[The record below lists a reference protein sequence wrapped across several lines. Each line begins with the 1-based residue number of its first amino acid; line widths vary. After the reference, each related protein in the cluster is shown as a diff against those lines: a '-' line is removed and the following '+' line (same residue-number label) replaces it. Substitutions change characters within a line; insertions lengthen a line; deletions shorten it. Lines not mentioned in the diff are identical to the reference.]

1 MNDGKTI
8 ILGIESSCDETA
20 ASITAD
26 GRTVL
31 SNAVSSQIKD
41 HAPFGGVVP
50 EIAARK
56 HVEMA
61 IPVVDQALKDA
72 GVTPDQVDA
81 VAVTYGPG
89 LAGALLA
96 GIATA
101 KGLAY
106 AWDKPLIGVHHISG
120 HISANY
126 IDHRDLEPP
135 FICLVASG
143 GHSNIVEVTD
153 YGRYRLLARTRDD
166 AAGEAFDKVAKV
178 LGLEYPGGVRI
189 DSLAKEGNPKAFH
202 FPTTK
207 FPDGCLDFSFSG
219 IKTAVMNTV
228 NSIRSA
234 GEEVPAADIAASF
247 QSAVTKVLCSHAFE
261 AAERTGVRTVC
272 VAGGVGANSELRRR
286 MAAMGAGRG
295 IRVCLPS
302 KPLCGDN
309 GAMISCAGYYKYI
322 RGEFADMSL
331 DAVTRDN
338 SIYDVVLR

>member
-1 MNDGKTI
+1 MIDGKVI

-20 ASITAD
+20 AAITAN
-26 GRTVL
+26 GRELL
-31 SNAVSSQIKD
+31 SNVVSTQIAD

-61 IPVVDQALKDA
+61 IPVVDQALAEA
-72 GVTPDQVDA
+72 GVTPDQIDGI
-81 VAVTYGPG
+81 AVTYGPG
-89 LAGALLA
+89 LAGALLS

-106 AWDKPLIGVHHISG
+106 GWNKPLIPVHHISG

-126 IDHRDLEPP
+126 LDHIDLEPP

-143 GHSNIVEVTD
+143 GHSNIVAVD
-153 YGRYRLLARTRDD
+153 GYGKYRLLAHTRDD

-178 LGLEYPGGVRI
+178 MGLPYPGGIRI
-189 DSLAKEGNPKAFH
+189 DQLAQSGNADAFA
-202 FPTTK
+202 FPTTRFEK
-207 FPDGCLDFSFSG
+207 GCLDFSFSG

-228 NSIRSA
+228 NNIKDR
-234 GEEVPAADIAASF
+234 GEEIPLEDVAASF
-247 QSAVTKVLCSHAFE
+247 QAAVTKVLVKHTFE
-261 AAERTGVRTVC
+261 AAVREGYKTVC

-286 MAAMGAGRG
+286 MVTAGAKHGM
-295 IRVCLPS
+295 RVRLPS

-309 GAMISCAGYYKYI
+309 GAMISCAGYYEYMAGHI
-322 RGEFADMSL
+322 GDMTL

-338 SIYDVVLR
+338 SIYQN

>member
-1 MNDGKTI
+1 MIDGKVI

-20 ASITAD
+20 AAITAN
-26 GRTVL
+26 GREIL
-31 SNAVSSQIKD
+31 SNVVSTQIAD

-61 IPVVDQALKDA
+61 IPVVDQALRDA
-72 GVTPDQVDA
+72 NVAPAQIDA

-89 LAGALLA
+89 LAGALLS

-101 KGLAY
+101 KGLALG
-106 AWDKPLIGVHHISG
+106 WHKPLIGVHHISG

-126 IDHRDLEPP
+126 LDHEDLKPP

-143 GHSNIVEVTD
+143 GHSNIVSVDD
-153 YGRYRLLARTRDD
+153 YGKYRLLAHTRDD

-178 LGLEYPGGVRI
+178 IGLPYPGGVLI
-189 DSLAKEGNPKAFH
+189 DQLAAQGNSEAFA
-202 FPTTK
+202 FPTTR
-207 FPDGCLDFSFSG
+207 FENGCLDFSFSG

-228 NSIRSA
+228 NNIRA
-234 GEEVPAADIAASF
+234 RGEELPLEDVAASF
-247 QSAVTKVLCSHAFE
+247 QTTVTKVLVKNTFE
-261 AAERTGVRTVC
+261 AARREGYSTVC

-286 MAAMGAGRG
+286 MLAAGARHSM
-295 IRVCLPS
+295 RVCLPS
-302 KPLCGDN
+302 KSLCGDN

-322 RGEFADMSL
+322 SGEFSDMTL

-338 SIYDVVLR
+338 SIYTD

>member
-1 MNDGKTI
+1 MIDGKVI

-20 ASITAD
+20 AAITAN
-26 GRTVL
+26 GRELL
-31 SNAVSSQIKD
+31 SNIVSTQIAD

-61 IPVVDQALKDA
+61 IPVVDQAMSAA
-72 GVTPDQVDA
+72 GVTIEQIDGI
-81 VAVTYGPG
+81 AVTYGPG
-89 LAGALLA
+89 LAGALLS

-106 AWDKPLIGVHHISG
+106 AWGKPLIGVHHISG

-126 IDHRDLEPP
+126 LDHMDLEPP

-143 GHSNIVEVTD
+143 GHSNIVAVD
-153 YGRYRLLARTRDD
+153 GYGKYRLLGHTRDD

-178 LGLEYPGGVRI
+178 MGLPYPGGIRI
-189 DSLAKEGNPKAFH
+189 DQLAQTGNPDAFA
-202 FPTTK
+202 FPTTRFEK
-207 FPDGCLDFSFSG
+207 GCLDFSFSG

-228 NSIRSA
+228 NNIRDI
-234 GEEVPAADIAASF
+234 GEPLPMEDVAASF
-247 QSAVTKVLCSHAFE
+247 QAAVTKVLVKNTFE
-261 AAERTGVRTVC
+261 AARREGINTVC

-286 MAAMGAGRG
+286 MVAAGSKYGM
-295 IRVCLPS
+295 RVCLPS

-309 GAMISCAGYYKYI
+309 GAMISCAGYYEYMAGHI
-322 RGEFADMSL
+322 ADMSL

-338 SIYDVVLR
+338 SIYET

>member
-1 MNDGKTI
+1 MMDGKVI

-20 ASITAD
+20 ASVTAN
-26 GRTVL
+26 GREIL
-31 SNAVSSQIKD
+31 SNIVSTQIKD

-61 IPVVDQALKDA
+61 IPVVDEALEVA
-72 GVTPDQVDA
+72 AVTPEQVDA
-81 VAVTYGPG
+81 IAVTYGPG
-89 LAGALLA
+89 LAGALLS

-106 AWDKPLIGVHHISG
+106 GWNKPLIAVHHISG

-126 IDHRDLEPP
+126 LDHQDLEPP

-143 GHSNIVEVTD
+143 GHSNIVAVED
-153 YGRYRLLARTRDD
+153 YGQYRLLGHTRDD

-178 LGLEYPGGVRI
+178 MGLPYPGGIRI
-189 DSLAKEGNPKAFH
+189 DELAIKGDAQAYK
-202 FPTTK
+202 FPTTRFEK
-207 FPDGCLDFSFSG
+207 GCLDFSFSG

-228 NSIRSA
+228 NSIRSS
-234 GEEVPAADIAASF
+234 GQELPLENIAASF
-247 QSAVTKVLCSHAFE
+247 QAAVTGVLCRHTFE
-261 AAERTGVRTVC
+261 AAEREGYNTVC

-286 MAAMGAGRG
+286 MTAAGAARG
-295 IRVCLPS
+295 MRVCLPS

-309 GAMISCAGYYKYI
+309 AAMISCAGYYKYI
-322 RGEFADMSL
+322 DGQFADMTL

-338 SIYDVVLR
+338 SIYH

>member
-1 MNDGKTI
+1 MVDGKVI

-20 ASITAD
+20 ASITAN
-26 GRTVL
+26 GREIL
-31 SNAVSSQIKD
+31 SNIVSTQIKD

-61 IPVVDQALKDA
+61 IPVVDEAFKTA

-81 VAVTYGPG
+81 IAVTYGPG
-89 LAGALLA
+89 LAGALLS
-96 GIATA
+96 GIAIA

-106 AWDKPLIGVHHISG
+106 GWNKPLIGVHHISG

-126 IDHRDLEPP
+126 LDHQDLEPP

-143 GHSNIVEVTD
+143 GHSNIVAVD
-153 YGRYRLLARTRDD
+153 GYGRYRLLGHTRDD

-178 LGLEYPGGVRI
+178 MGLPYPGGIRI
-189 DSLAKEGNPKAFH
+189 DELAIKGDAKAYKF
-202 FPTTK
+202 TTPRFEK
-207 FPDGCLDFSFSG
+207 GCLDFSFSG
-219 IKTAVMNTV
+219 IKTAVMNIV
-228 NSIRSA
+228 NNIQAS
-234 GEEVPAADIAASF
+234 GQDLPLEDIAASF
-247 QSAVTKVLCSHAFE
+247 QAAVTGILCHNTFE
-261 AAERTGVRTVC
+261 AAEREGCSTVC

-286 MAAMGAGRG
+286 MVAAGAARG
-295 IRVCLPS
+295 MRVCLPS

-309 GAMISCAGYYKYI
+309 AAMISCAGYYKYI
-322 RGEFADMSL
+322 QGEFADMTL

-338 SIYDVVLR
+338 SIYH